1 MFAQVSLSLRSQG
14 SGIFRKNSSDLFRWL
29 GEIDWLGEDELN
41 ESDGMACFIKQKN
54 KGSSQLAKI

>member
-14 SGIFRKNSSDLFRWL
+14 SGIFRENSADLFRWL

-41 ESDGMACFIKQKN
+41 ESDGMACV
-54 KGSSQLAKI
+54 SSRETKVALN